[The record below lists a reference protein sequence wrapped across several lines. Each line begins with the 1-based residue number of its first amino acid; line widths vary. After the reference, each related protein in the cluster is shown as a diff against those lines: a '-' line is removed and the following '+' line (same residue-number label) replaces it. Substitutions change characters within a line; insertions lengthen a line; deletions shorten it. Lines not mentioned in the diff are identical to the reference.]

1 MESISLGHSF
11 TKHHIN
17 YKDTYLKYIQFRTLH
32 YRFYTNDKL
41 FVMSIKQS
49 NMCGMCNS
57 ADDSIEHMLLYCEIS
72 RQLWAEV
79 NNWIVELGM
88 LDYHLSNTR
97 IIEGDLQNALSIK
110 SIILLTEKVIYKAM
124 KKERKPH
131 ILNVKYEVKSFY
143 YQEKI

>member
-1 MESISLGHSF
+1 MG
-11 TKHHIN
+11 
-17 YKDTYLKYIQFRTLH
+17 
-32 YRFYTNDKL
+32 
-41 FVMSIKQS
+41 IKQS

-79 NNWIVELGM
+79 NNWKVELGM

-110 SIILLTEKVIYKAM
+110 SIILLTNKVIYNAM
-124 KKERKPH
+124 KKGRKPH
-131 ILNVKYEVKSFY
+131 ILNVKYVVKSFY
-143 YQEKI
+143 YQEKYRQYINGNRTRFEQQYNLLVNLYENGVSNHLPMPIILCML